1 MLRHRWGGLSG
12 EQLGGEV
19 LSVRFELR
27 RAIGQQAHLAAEN
40 FLDALA
46 QHRPVVLADLEM
58 PSQIEQGPL
67 ANFVAEAFGT
77 HEAVGKVG
85 CAGCGGTGLC
95 ASNEH
100 IETIAEVG
108 GGSNA
113 SYMTY

>member
-1 MLRHRWGGLSG
+1 MTG

-19 LSVRFELR
+19 LSVRFEHR
-27 RAIGQQAHLAAEN
+27 RAVGQPAQLAAEN

-46 QHRPVVLADLEM
+46 QHWPVVLADLEM
-58 PSQIEQGPL
+58 ASQIEQGAL
-67 ANFVAEAFGT
+67 ANFVAAAFGT

-85 CAGCGGTGLC
+85 GAGRGGTGLG

-108 GGSNA
+108 GGSQIFLYA
-113 SYMTY
+113 Y

>member
-1 MLRHRWGGLSG
+1 
-12 EQLGGEV
+12 
-19 LSVRFELR
+19 
-27 RAIGQQAHLAAEN
+27 
-40 FLDALA
+40 
-46 QHRPVVLADLEM
+46 M

-85 CAGCGGTGLC
+85 GAGCGGTGLC

-113 SYMTY
+113 YYMTY